1 MQTHTWQLALVTSLT
16 HSSSRSLLLM
26 HLNIFV
32 ITAACFV
39 AGDLL
44 THTVSTAFTLN
55 LVSTYLL
62 NLFCKNQKQ
71 NI

>member
-32 ITAACFV
+32 ITAASFV

-44 THTVSTAFTLN
+44 THSINSIDFKP
-55 LVSTYLL
+55 SEYLPL
-62 NLFCKNQKQ
+62 KL
-71 NI
+71 IL